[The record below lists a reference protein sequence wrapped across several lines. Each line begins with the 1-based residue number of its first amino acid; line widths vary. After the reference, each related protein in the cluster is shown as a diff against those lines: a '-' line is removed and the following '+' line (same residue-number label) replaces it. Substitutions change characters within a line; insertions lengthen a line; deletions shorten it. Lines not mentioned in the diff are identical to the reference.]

1 MCYFVNS
8 MTTMCLIIV
17 ASILS
22 GSAVLY
28 NPLSPAPMF
37 PPLSKCLSFKNIKHN
52 FKKQKAQFKK
62 NIKHNLKK
70 KHKAQRHHNHSTMT
84 SIKPLKVLFIGSE
97 WRLGCANQVQ
107 LKRWQK
113 QRCPFRIHDKK
124 VSLARITK
132 SLALAKI

>member
-1 MCYFVNS
+1 

-52 FKKQKAQFKK
+52 LKKQKAQFKKKHKAQFKLGQLK

-70 KHKAQRHHNHSTMT
+70 KHKAQ
-84 SIKPLKVLFIGSE
+84 
-97 WRLGCANQVQ
+97 
-107 LKRWQK
+107 
-113 QRCPFRIHDKK
+113 FRI
-124 VSLARITK
+124 T
-132 SLALAKI
+132 